1 MLSPEPRTNRSQSIM
16 FTVIG
21 WAPLVIAA
29 GMFWFL
35 EMRAIALG
43 IVGIGYLVHSILC
56 PRVSIYF
63 VIAAIYANFVIG
75 SGIQGFQ
82 FAKLF
87 AIWAVVVS
95 TPLLLRTLTGHIDR
109 TARWVIAF
117 VVLTVLAIPMSPNP
131 IVSAKSEISIVSNYG
146 LVLLLCLHLRDRQ
159 TFKATLIT
167 VFLISGLMGAYFIL
181 FGSAGEQ
188 GSGARV
194 GLGSMVGEA
203 EFALNMFA
211 RLLAVGVMTSIY
223 LFWISKGFFRRALC
237 VGLGVVMCLAIVVT
251 KSRSCYLFV
260 PIALAL
266 AVLFTKRIKV
276 HWRVAILITIGVLL
290 VTVFVLG
297 GHLTGGTATERFTSI
312 WEKQNIRPILWK
324 GYFAM
329 SASRGFL
336 PYGFHGVYMHPKA
349 FEHGISHVAHS
360 DYIEILGDF
369 GAIGLFLFLGIHVS
383 LALRLRKIE
392 DFPLQFYLLSVWL
405 FMLLAAT
412 TGTNFNTNYYVM
424 ALGIVMAGMYLYER
438 EAVQA
443 SYLYSQ
449 YLEHYYPQGAMAPNL
464 S

>member
-1 MLSPEPRTNRSQSIM
+1 MPSPESRISRSQSVL
-16 FTVIG
+16 FAVIG
-21 WAPLVIAA
+21 WAPLIIAA

-35 EMRAIALG
+35 EMKAISLV

-63 VIAAIYANFVIG
+63 IIAAIYANFVIG
-75 SGIQGFQ
+75 SGIHGFQ

-117 VVLTVLAIPMSPNP
+117 VVLTVLSIPMSPNP
-131 IVSAKSEISIVSNYG
+131 VVSATSEISIISNYG
-146 LVLLLCLHLRDRQ
+146 LILLLCLHLRDRQ
-159 TFKATLIT
+159 TFKATLVT
-167 VFLISGLMGAYFIL
+167 VFLVSGLMGAYFIV
-181 FGSAGEQ
+181 FSSAGEQ
-188 GSGARV
+188 GSGARMV
-194 GLGSMVGEA
+194 LGSVVGEA

-211 RLLAVGVMTSIY
+211 RLLAIGVMTSIY
-223 LFWISKGFFRRALC
+223 LFWISKGLVRRGLC

-260 PIALAL
+260 PISLAL
-266 AVLFTKRIKV
+266 TVLFTKRIKM
-276 HWRVAILITIGVLL
+276 HWRMTILITIGVLL
-290 VTVFVLG
+290 VTIFVLG
-297 GHLTGGTATERFTSI
+297 GQLTGGTATERFTSI
-312 WEKQNIRPILWK
+312 WEKQNIRPTLWR

-329 SASRGFL
+329 SAGRGFL
-336 PYGFHGVYMHPKA
+336 PYGFHGVYMHHKA
-349 FEHGISHVAHS
+349 LEYGINHVAHS
-360 DYIEILGDF
+360 DYVEILGDF

-424 ALGIVMAGMYLYER
+424 ALGIVMAGIYLYER
-438 EAVQA
+438 EVVQA
-443 SYLYSQ
+443 SYYHSQ